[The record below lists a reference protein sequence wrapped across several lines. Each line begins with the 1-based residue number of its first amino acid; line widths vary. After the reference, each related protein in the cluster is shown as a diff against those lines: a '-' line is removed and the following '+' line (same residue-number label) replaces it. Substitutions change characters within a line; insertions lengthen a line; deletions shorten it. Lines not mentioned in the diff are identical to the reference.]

1 MQHRTH
7 RRVSQGLREHGF
19 SLVEVMVGMLIG
31 LIGIIVIF
39 QVFQLSE
46 SRKRTTTSGSDA
58 QIAGSVAMFALER
71 DLRLGG
77 FGFGAAASAAGGSLI
92 GCNVS
97 VYDNQNPAV
106 TFPLPLAPVQ
116 IADGAAGAPDTIT
129 VLWGSSL
136 TFSNFETFTLPVD
149 PTLANTTKVLKFRNG
164 VDRGDLAVVGGTLA
178 GGALGCH
185 MLEVSDNTNADQRT
199 ISHVAGTYTSKDGT
213 TPKISRFNNPAGPG
227 MAFTAVG
234 GFVYN
239 LGPYP
244 RANKWSIRNGKLT
257 LEDLIHYLDAN
268 GDAKNDWIE
277 IADGV
282 LDLQAQYGFADA
294 NGLIAD
300 NAWNAVTP
308 VNPAGWSTVRAVR
321 VAILTRSG
329 EYEKD
334 YTAPNPV
341 WGCAKGILCTNF
353 VMTNLD
359 GTPGAT
365 APALPV
371 NDWHH
376 YRYRVYET
384 VIPFRN
390 VIWGA
395 AP

>member
-1 MQHRTH
+1 MQRKTH

-19 SLVEVMVGMLIG
+19 SLVEVMIGMLIG

-77 FGFGAAASAAGGSLI
+77 FGFGAAASAAGGNLM
-92 GCNVS
+92 GCNAT
-97 VYDNQNPAV
+97 VYDSLNPAV
-106 TFPLPLAPVQ
+106 NIALRVAPVQ
-116 IADGAAGAPDTIT
+116 ITDGAAGAPDSIT

-136 TFSNFETFTLPVD
+136 TFSNFEIFNLSTD
-149 PTLANTTKVLKFRNG
+149 TTKLLAFRNG
-164 VDRGDLAVVGGTLA
+164 VDRGDLMLVGGPLA
-178 GGALGCH
+178 GGAVGCH
-185 MLEVSDNTNADQRT
+185 TLEVSDNLNADQRT
-199 ISHVAGTYTSKDGT
+199 LNHVPGGYLSKDGV
-213 TPKISRFNNPAGPG
+213 TPKISRYNNPAGPG
-227 MAFTAVG
+227 MTFPG
-234 GFVYN
+234 KGFVYN

-268 GDAKNDWIE
+268 GDAQNDWIE
-277 IADGV
+277 IAHGV
-282 LDLQAQYGFADA
+282 LDLQAQYGFADPT
-294 NGLIAD
+294 GLIAD
-300 NAWNAVTP
+300 NAWSAVSPLNA
-308 VNPAGWSTVRAVR
+308 AGWSSVRAVR

-334 YTAPNPV
+334 YVAPNPA
-341 WGCAKGILCTNF
+341 WGCGNGVACTNF
-353 VMTNLD
+353 LMTNLD
-359 GTPGAT
+359 GTPGAA

>member
-7 RRVSQGLREHGF
+7 RCVSRSLQENGF

-31 LIGIIVIF
+31 LIGIVVIF
-39 QVFQLSE
+39 QVLQLSE

-77 FGFGAAASAAGGSLI
+77 FGFGAAASAAGGSLM
-92 GCNVS
+92 GCNAT
-97 VYDNQNPAV
+97 VYDGQNPAV
-106 TFPLPLAPVQ
+106 NFPLRVTPVQ
-116 IADGAAGAPDTIT
+116 ITDGAAGAPDSIT

-136 TFSNFETFTLPVD
+136 TFSNFETFTNWTDTSKL
-149 PTLANTTKVLKFRNG
+149 LKFRNG
-164 VDRGDLAVVGGTLA
+164 VDRGDLVLVGGTLA

-185 MLEVSDNTNADQRT
+185 VLEVSDNSNADQRT
-199 ISHVAGTYTSKDGT
+199 INHVAGGYMSKDGT
-213 TPKISRFNNPAGPG
+213 TAKLSRYNNPAGPG
-227 MAFTAVG
+227 MAFTAAG
-234 GFVYN
+234 GFAYN

-268 GDAKNDWIE
+268 GDAQNDWIE

-282 LDLQAQYGFADA
+282 LDLQAQYGSADA
-294 NGLIAD
+294 LGLIAD
-300 NAWNAVTP
+300 NAWSAATP
-308 VNPAGWSTVRAVR
+308 ATVAAWAAVRAIR

-334 YTAPNPV
+334 YAAANPV
-341 WGCAKGILCTNF
+341 WGCGNGVACTNF
-353 VMTNLD
+353 VMANLD
-359 GTPGAT
+359 LSAGTVV
-365 APALPV
+365 PADPV
-371 NDWHH
+371 LDWRH